1 MPAPLGV
8 RGRTRR
14 SSRAAAGGGW
24 GRSGT
29 ARSRCGDPVR
39 PLGAALPC
47 WGPLRPGAA
56 GRPIR
61 WWSRPAHTAGWLPCG
76 QGARMRFAARRPSA
90 PLRSAPRCA
99 RLGLR
104 QLAVRRCALV
114 FTLRLSVG
122 PAAPALIANFPWVP
136 SELPEPQGRKRCL
149 KGCLKSW
156 GCPASPCLGPTAFCP
171 FAGPRSTQE
180 GHRCPCGLW
189 RSARSEAGT
198 GPSWGLLTHQ
208 AVARSAAA
216 AVPPQPLTVCSV
228 PQVHP
233 STTT

>member
-1 MPAPLGV
+1 MGAVGHRSEPPRGSRPPHSGLPCPAGV
-8 RGRTRR
+8 LSAPGL
-14 SSRAAAGGGW
+14 RAARSDGGPVPHTQRDGCRAG
-24 GRSGT
+24 R
-29 ARSRCGDPVR
+29 APACG
-39 PLGAALPC
+39 
-47 WGPLRPGAA
+47 LRPE
-56 GRPIR
+56 GRR
-61 WWSRPAHTAGWLPCG
+61 
-76 QGARMRFAARRPSA
+76 
-90 PLRSAPRCA
+90 LRSAPRCA

-156 GCPASPCLGPTAFCP
+156 GCPASPRLGPTAFCP

-228 PQVHP
+228 PQAHP